1 MLGISLGKTA
11 TATLIKVAI
20 AGVAVMGGTALVS
33 SSVFASLTAT
43 ATNTSGGSVSTGT
56 LSLTQAASGVAGITG
71 GFTTPIT
78 AMGPG
83 DTVNRYINLT
93 NGGTLDAINPTLA
106 IAATPSNALT
116 TSATAGIQVTIK
128 NCTVD
133 WTAPAAVQSIKNC
146 TVDWTAA
153 GACTG
158 TTTTALAATPASSL
172 GTAAAL
178 TLPST
183 LAGAVSHLQIS
194 LALPAGTE
202 NVLNGV
208 LPTGTIQGLT
218 TAITWTFNETE
229 RTGTTTNS

>member
-1 MLGISLGKTA
+1 MNKTLGISLGKAA
-11 TATLIKVAI
+11 TATVIKVAI
-20 AGVAVMGGTALVS
+20 AGVAVLGGTALVS

-71 GFTTPIT
+71 GFTTAIT

-93 NGGTLDAINPTLA
+93 NGGTLDAINPTLQ

-116 TSATAGIQVTIK
+116 TSASAGIQVIVK

-133 WTAPAAVQSIKNC
+133 WTS
-146 TVDWTAA
+146 A
-153 GACTG
+153 GVCSG
-158 TTTTALAATPASSL
+158 TQTTALAATSASALSAA
-172 GTAAAL
+172 AAAL

-183 LAGAVSHLQIS
+183 LAGAVSHLQIGIS
-194 LALPAGTE
+194 LPTGTE

-208 LPTGTIQGLT
+208 LPGGTIQGLT

>member
-1 MLGISLGKTA
+1 MNKMLGMSLGKAA

-71 GFTTPIT
+71 GFTTAIT

-116 TSATAGIQVTIK
+116 TSASAGIQVTIK

-133 WTAPAAVQSIKNC
+133 WTA
-146 TVDWTAA
+146 A
-153 GACTG
+153 GVCSGAQ
-158 TTTTALAATPASSL
+158 TTALATTAASAL
-172 GTAAAL
+172 GTAVAL

-183 LAGAVSHLQIS
+183 LAAAVSHLQIGI
-194 LALPAGTE
+194 ALPAGSE

-208 LPTGTIQGLT
+208 LPGGTIQGLT

>member
-1 MLGISLGKTA
+1 MNKTLGLSLGKAA

-43 ATNTSGGSVSTGT
+43 ATNTSGGSVATGT

-71 GFTTPIT
+71 GFTTAIS

-83 DTVNRYINLT
+83 DTVNRSINLT
-93 NGGTLDAINPTLA
+93 NGGTLDAINPTLQ
-106 IAATPSNALT
+106 ISATPANALT

-133 WTAPAAVQSIKNC
+133 WTN
-146 TVDWTAA
+146 A
-153 GACTG
+153 GVCSG
-158 TTTTALAATPASSL
+158 TQTTALAATAASAL
-172 GTAAAL
+172 GSAAAL

-194 LALPAGTE
+194 IALPAGTE
-202 NVLNGV
+202 NTLNGV
-208 LPTGTIQGLT
+208 LPGGTIQGLT

>member
-1 MLGISLGKTA
+1 MNKTLGLSLGKAA
-11 TATLIKVAI
+11 TATLVKVAI

-33 SSVFASLTAT
+33 SSVFASLTAS

-71 GFTTPIT
+71 GFTTPIS

-106 IAATPSNALT
+106 IAATPSTALT
-116 TSATAGIQVTIK
+116 TNAATGIQVTIK

-133 WTAPAAVQSIKNC
+133 WTAV
-146 TVDWTAA
+146 
-153 GACTG
+153 GGCTG
-158 TTTTALAATPASSL
+158 TITTALATTPASSL

-194 LALPAGTE
+194 LALPAGSE

>member
-1 MLGISLGKTA
+1 MNKTLGLSLGKAA
-11 TATLIKVAI
+11 TATLVKVAI

-71 GFTTPIT
+71 GFTTAIT

-93 NGGTLDAINPTLA
+93 NGGTLDAINPTLS

-116 TSATAGIQVTIK
+116 TSATAGIQVFIQ

-133 WTAPAAVQSIKNC
+133 WTN
-146 TVDWTAA
+146 T
-153 GACTG
+153 GGCTG
-158 TTTTALAATPASSL
+158 TKTTALAATAASAL

-194 LALPAGTE
+194 LSLPAGSE

-208 LPTGTIQGLT
+208 LPGGTIQGLT

>member
-1 MLGISLGKTA
+1 MNKTLGLSLGKAA

-43 ATNTSGGSVSTGT
+43 ATNTSGGSVATGT
-56 LSLTQAASGVAGITG
+56 LSLTQAASGVAGI
-71 GFTTPIT
+71 
-78 AMGPG
+78 
-83 DTVNRYINLT
+83 TVNRYINLT
-93 NGGTLDAINPTLA
+93 NGGTLDAINPTLQ
-106 IAATPSNALT
+106 ISATPANALT

-133 WTAPAAVQSIKNC
+133 WTN
-146 TVDWTAA
+146 A
-153 GACTG
+153 GVCSG
-158 TTTTALAATPASSL
+158 TQTTALAATAASAL
-172 GTAAAL
+172 GSAAAL

-194 LALPAGTE
+194 IALPAGTE
-202 NVLNGV
+202 NTLNGV
-208 LPTGTIQGLT
+208 LPGGTIQGLT

>member
-1 MLGISLGKTA
+1 MKKTLGISLGKTA

-71 GFTTPIT
+71 GFTTAIT

-93 NGGTLDAINPTLA
+93 NGGTLDAINPTLS

-116 TSATAGIQVTIK
+116 TNATAGIQVTIK

-133 WTAPAAVQSIKNC
+133 WTAAGVCSGTQ
-146 TVDWTAA
+146 TTAL
-153 GACTG
+153 
-158 TTTTALAATPASSL
+158 TTTAASAL
-172 GTAAAL
+172 GTATAL

-183 LAGAVSHLQIS
+183 LAGAVSHIQIGI
-194 LALPAGTE
+194 ALPAGTE

-208 LPTGTIQGLT
+208 LPGGTIQGLT

>member
-1 MLGISLGKTA
+1 MNKTLGLSLGKAA

-43 ATNTSGGSVSTGT
+43 ATNTSGGSVATGT

-71 GFTTPIT
+71 GFTTAIS

-93 NGGTLDAINPTLA
+93 NGGTLDAINPTLQ
-106 IAATPSNALT
+106 ISATPANALT

-133 WTAPAAVQSIKNC
+133 WTN
-146 TVDWTAA
+146 A
-153 GACTG
+153 GVCSG
-158 TTTTALAATPASSL
+158 TQTTALAATAASAL
-172 GTAAAL
+172 GSAAAL

-194 LALPAGTE
+194 IALPAGTE
-202 NVLNGV
+202 NTLNGV
-208 LPTGTIQGLT
+208 LPGGTIQGLT

>member
-1 MLGISLGKTA
+1 MNKTLGLSLGKAA

-43 ATNTSGGSVSTGT
+43 ATNTSGGSVATGT

-71 GFTTPIT
+71 GFTTAIS

-83 DTVNRYINLT
+83 DTVNRSINLT
-93 NGGTLDAINPTLA
+93 NGGTLDAINPTLQ
-106 IAATPSNALT
+106 ISATPSNALT

-133 WTAPAAVQSIKNC
+133 WTN
-146 TVDWTAA
+146 A
-153 GACTG
+153 GVCSG
-158 TTTTALAATPASSL
+158 TQTTALAATAASAL
-172 GTAAAL
+172 GSAAAL

-194 LALPAGTE
+194 IALPAGTE
-202 NVLNGV
+202 NTLNGV
-208 LPTGTIQGLT
+208 LPGGTIQGLT

>member
-1 MLGISLGKTA
+1 MNKTLGISLGKAA
-11 TATLIKVAI
+11 TATVIKVAI
-20 AGVAVMGGTALVS
+20 AGVAVLGGTALVS

-71 GFTTPIT
+71 GFTTAIT

-83 DTVNRYINLT
+83 DTV
-93 NGGTLDAINPTLA
+93 
-106 IAATPSNALT
+106 
-116 TSATAGIQVTIK
+116 K

-133 WTAPAAVQSIKNC
+133 WTS
-146 TVDWTAA
+146 A
-153 GACTG
+153 GVCSG
-158 TTTTALAATPASSL
+158 TQTTALASTSASAL
-172 GTAAAL
+172 TAAAAAL

-183 LAGAVSHLQIS
+183 LAGAVSHLQIGIS
-194 LALPAGTE
+194 LPAGSE

-208 LPTGTIQGLT
+208 LPGGTIQGLT

>member
-71 GFTTPIT
+71 GFTTPIS

-116 TSATAGIQVTIK
+116 TSATAGIQVT
-128 NCTVD
+128 
-133 WTAPAAVQSIKNC
+133 IKNC

>member
-1 MLGISLGKTA
+1 MNKTLGLSLGKAA
-11 TATLIKVAI
+11 TATLVKVAI

-71 GFTTPIT
+71 GFTTAIT

-93 NGGTLDAINPTLA
+93 NGGTLDAINPTLS

-116 TSATAGIQVTIK
+116 TSAGAGIQVFIQ

-133 WTAPAAVQSIKNC
+133 WTNL
-146 TVDWTAA
+146 
-153 GACTG
+153 GGCTG
-158 TTTTALAATPASSL
+158 TKTTVLAATPASSL

-194 LALPAGTE
+194 LSLPAGSE

-208 LPTGTIQGLT
+208 LPGGTIQGLT